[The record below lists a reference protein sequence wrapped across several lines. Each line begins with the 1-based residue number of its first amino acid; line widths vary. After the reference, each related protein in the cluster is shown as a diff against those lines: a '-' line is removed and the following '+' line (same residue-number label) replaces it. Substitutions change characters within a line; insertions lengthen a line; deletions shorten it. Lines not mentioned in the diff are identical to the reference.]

1 VYAKIAT
8 KIPDAVATKAS
19 ATPAEMTDILP
30 VVCPIC
36 AKVSKIETT
45 VPNNP
50 INGDVEANMESI
62 ERPFVASF
70 VAASIASAKTSFE
83 TILLLL
89 IKLFKKEFSL
99 TVVAPSRSD
108 SKEALSL
115 LSQLLRE
122 K

>member
-1 VYAKIAT
+1 VYAKVAT
-8 KIPDAVATKAS
+8 KIPDAVATSAS

-30 VVCPIC
+30 LVCPIC
-36 AKVSKIETT
+36 ANVSKIETT

-70 VAASIASAKTSFE
+70 VAASIAKAKTSFE
-83 TILLLL
+83 TILLLF